1 MKRMTFALLILA
13 LSLMTLGACAFAEPA
28 DEIDVVAIVRDMPYE
43 QRMQVAQD
51 ILNMIADTN
60 GLEALDKAYQAVR
73 DEYPI
78 VPAAS
83 EEVTGDMT
91 PESLDELLA
100 AQPLAVTD
108 ARFVVQS
115 ESYSMLFSDMLT
127 ANIVNNSQHDIKD
140 AVVAFVAWDK
150 NGLPVKI
157 KGMFDMVGG
166 MYVKE
171 VSLDDINLVPGDTYG
186 EKSGYSLSADSGIV
200 TVKAIAISYVTF
212 EGEEWEN
219 PCYDTFREM
228 YEGKKLAAQ

>member
-1 MKRMTFALLILA
+1 MKRMNTILLILA
-13 LSLMTLGACAFAEPA
+13 MALMPLGTCAFAEPA

-60 GLEALDKAYQAVR
+60 GLEALDKAYQTIR
-73 DEYPI
+73 GEYPL
-78 VPAAS
+78 VPAANG
-83 EEVTGDMT
+83 EVTGDMT

-100 AQPLAVTD
+100 TQPLAVTE

-115 ESYSMLFSDMLT
+115 ESYSMIFSDMLT
-127 ANIVNNSQHDIKD
+127 ANIVNNSPHDIKD

-171 VSLDDINLVPGDTYG
+171 VRFDDINLVPGDTYG
-186 EKSGYSLSADSGIV
+186 EKSGYSLGSDSGIV

-212 EGEEWEN
+212 DGEEWKN
-219 PCYDTFREM
+219 PYYDTFREM
-228 YEGKKLAAQ
+228 YEGKKFAAQ